1 VIPGDVVDLA
11 RDVLRHRIVPS
22 FTALAEEVTADM
34 ILDRLIDAVPVPRVA
49 HDGLLA
55 RAEAADRGALVG
67 RDRPSGRADTFDRP
81 EAFETFDRP
90 GQERSA

>member
-1 VIPGDVVDLA
+1 M
-11 RDVLRHRIVPS
+11 PS

-55 RAEAADRGALVG
+55 RAEAADRAGLVG
-67 RDRPSGRADTFDRP
+67 RARVNPAVDEFERA
-81 EAFETFDRP
+81 A
-90 GQERSA
+90 ERSA